1 MQINETMDL
10 EKKIKQFEK
19 DYHNGPANGGLTQL
33 WKIKM
38 CLIYIYIVVL
48 FFFNCFC
55 IHPQLFQKA
64 VFYYSK

>member
-48 FFFNCFC
+48 FFF
-55 IHPQLFQKA
+55 QLFL
-64 VFYYSK
+64 YSSSIIPKGCVLLL